1 MTGKVFERFD
11 DETIRLIADRVAQLQ
26 KSRPRVLIAIDG
38 NCCAGKTTTAERL
51 GNALGANVFHM
62 DDFFLQPHMRTP
74 ERLAQPGGNVDAE
87 RFLSSV
93 LLPASRGEAAR
104 VRRYDCHA
112 NELLPEYAVE
122 PHQVVIAEG
131 TYSLHPML
139 APYYDLKLFCRVG
152 SARQV
157 ERVRARNGESGLKAF
172 TERWIPLENKYFD
185 ALNIEKSC
193 DFIIDTTI
201 I

>member
-1 MTGKVFERFD
+1 MTNNVFEQFD
-11 DETIRLIADRVAQLQ
+11 DDTIHTIAERVAQLLG
-26 KSRPRVLIAIDG
+26 SRPRVLIAIDG
-38 NCCAGKTTTAERL
+38 NCCAGKTTAAKRL
-51 GNALGANVFHM
+51 GSALGASVFHM

-74 ERLAQPGGNVDAE
+74 ERMAQPGGNVDAE

-93 LLPASRGEAAR
+93 LLPASRGETAR

-112 NELLPEYAVE
+112 DMLLEESTVAPGS
-122 PHQVVIAEG
+122 VVIVEG

-139 APYYDLKLFCRVG
+139 APYHDLKLFCRVS

-157 ERVRARNGESGLKAF
+157 ERVLARNGEDGLKAF
-172 TERWIPLENKYFD
+172 TERWIPLENRYFD
-185 ALNIEKSC
+185 ALDIEKSC

-201 I
+201 V